1 MAKQLLAS
9 TPLASQLTNN
19 PLVSVTTGCRMDA
32 AVKTLHDH
40 HILSI
45 PVMNKGVS
53 EIGRRGSAGCP
64 VRLPPQ
70 GGPPANPTS
79 AAAIGLCLRQLR
91 CTRLAGGGLVVQLPR
106 LPPPRR
112 RLPLSPPAI
121 LHAGV
126 PRLHLSQRRAEE
138 PSGR

>member
-53 EIGRRGSAGCP
+53 EIARRGSAGCP
-64 VRLPPQ
+64 VRPPLH
-70 GGPPANPTS
+70 GGPPANPSS
-79 AAAIGLCLRQLR
+79 APAIGLCLRQPR
-91 CTRLAGGGLVVQLPR
+91 CTRLAGGGMVVQLPR
-106 LPPPRR
+106 PPLPPLCR
-112 RLPLSPPAI
+112 RLP
-121 LHAGV
+121 
-126 PRLHLSQRRAEE
+126 
-138 PSGR
+138 

>member
-53 EIGRRGSAGCP
+53 EIARRGSAGCP
-64 VRLPPQ
+64 VRPLAWRTAREPVTSTCDRPVPAPAAVHTVGRRGD
-70 GGPPANPTS
+70 GG
-79 AAAIGLCLRQLR
+79 AAATAAAAAAVRRGAGYARLR
-91 CTRLAGGGLVVQLPR
+91 
-106 LPPPRR
+106 
-112 RLPLSPPAI
+112 
-121 LHAGV
+121 
-126 PRLHLSQRRAEE
+126 
-138 PSGR
+138 